1 MQYVESAT
9 LELKEQVNADFKK
22 EVVAFAN
29 SDGGDIYVGVAK
41 DGSIVGIEDTEREM
55 EKIGNMIRD
64 GIKPDLTA
72 YTSISCVTE
81 NGKKLIHVSVTR
93 GIRRPY
99 HLSDKGLKPSGV
111 YVRHGVSSVPATDE
125 MIRQMIRES
134 DGVTFD
140 TMRSINQDLTFN
152 YAKWFFEKQKIDF
165 KERNLGLIDVDGY
178 YTNAALLLSDQCW
191 HIIRCAVYDN
201 TRNSNF
207 KTRREFSGSIL
218 KQLDDTFAFLM
229 LNNNLRSSIH
239 GLFREDR
246 YDYPEDA
253 VRFSLQC
260 SVVHRDYDYTG
271 STIINVHSDRM
282 EFISL
287 GGLVKGLT
295 LEDIENGVSQTRN
308 AVIANVFYKLHLIES
323 YGTGIRKIM
332 ECYEGCETKPT
343 FKASPASFVTV
354 LPNQN
359 PIVD

>member
-1 MQYVESAT
+1 MQYSQ
-9 LELKEQVNADFKK
+9 L
-22 EVVAFAN
+22 
-29 SDGGDIYVGVAK
+29 Y
-41 DGSIVGIEDTEREM
+41 SIPIETAEIERIE
-55 EKIGNMIRD
+55 R
-64 GIKPDLTA
+64 
-72 YTSISCVTE
+72 
-81 NGKKLIHVSVTR
+81 
-93 GIRRPY
+93 
-99 HLSDKGLKPSGV
+99 
-111 YVRHGVSSVPATDE
+111 
-125 MIRQMIRES
+125 MIRET

-253 VRFSLQC
+253 VRVAF
-260 SVVHRDYDYTG
+260 
-271 STIINVHSDRM
+271 
-282 EFISL
+282 
-287 GGLVKGLT
+287 
-295 LEDIENGVSQTRN
+295 
-308 AVIANVFYKLHLIES
+308 
-323 YGTGIRKIM
+323 
-332 ECYEGCETKPT
+332 
-343 FKASPASFVTV
+343 
-354 LPNQN
+354 
-359 PIVD
+359 